1 MKPENKTQGESEIFR
16 VVAILK
22 SRDEIPVLLEETFYS
37 YAEATTFTGIEMMQ
51 MEAENVKE
59 FIVVKE
65 VKEC

>member
-16 VVAILK
+16 VVAIFK
-22 SRDEIPVLLEETFYS
+22 SRGEIPVLLEETFCS
-37 YAEATTFTGIEMMQ
+37 YAEATTFAGMEMTQ

-65 VKEC
+65 VKE